1 MTLNFEIN
9 FANVFSKCVTC
20 NKRTS
25 ELPAIENNMCDY
37 CMPKLHMVCVGACM
51 CDGSPFILLLEMS
64 HKITP
69 FDPMIWQVTFQV
81 KKVS

>member
-1 MTLNFEIN
+1 MMLNFKIN

-25 ELPAIENNMCDY
+25 ELPIIQNNMCDY
-37 CMPKLHMVCVGACM
+37 YMLKRHIACV
-51 CDGSPFILLLEMS
+51 FILLLEMS

-69 FDPMIWQVTFQV
+69 FDPMTWQVMFQV